1 MANSTNPLAK
11 HFRQAQLYLKL
22 PSQGRWYPPGSL
34 EMPVTGELPVF
45 PMTAKDELI
54 LKTPDA
60 LLNGQST
67 VEVIQSCV
75 PAIKDAWKMP
85 SIDLDAVL
93 IAIRHATYGTGMDF
107 VSVCPHCK
115 RKNENTVD
123 LSVLSGQIT
132 CPDFESTIKV
142 EGLEIYLRPQ
152 TYQQF
157 NKASLEN
164 YEQQRLLAVVNDNSL
179 SEEEKLSQFNNVFKR
194 LLNLTVEQVSKS
206 VAAIKTEEGVLVED
220 ESQLHDFFQ
229 NCNKTVWDAVK
240 TKLESFGDQSP
251 LKKVPVV
258 CEHEDCAKAYET
270 PLVFEQSSFF
280 V

>member
-1 MANSTNPLAK
+1 MVNSTNPLAK
-11 HFRQAQLYLKL
+11 HFRQPQLYLKL

-34 EMPVTGELPVF
+34 ELPVTKELPVF

-67 VEVIQSCV
+67 VEVIQSCI
-75 PAIKDAWKMP
+75 PAIKDAWQMP
-85 SIDLDAVL
+85 AVDLDAIL
-93 IAIRHATYGTGMDF
+93 IAIRHATYGAGMDF

-123 LSVLSGQIT
+123 LSVLSSQIT
-132 CPDFESTIKV
+132 CPDFESTLKV
-142 EGLEIYLRPQ
+142 EDLEIYIKPQ

-164 YEQQRLLAVVNDNSL
+164 YEQQRLLSVVNDNTL
-179 SEEEKLSQFNNVFKR
+179 SEEEKLIQFNSVFKR
-194 LLNLTVEQVSKS
+194 LLSLTVDQVSKS

-220 ESQLHDFFQ
+220 AVQLHEFFE
-229 NCNKTVWDAVK
+229 NCNKIIWDAVRL
-240 TKLESFGDQSP
+240 KLESFGEQSP
-251 LKKVPVV
+251 LKKVPVI
-258 CEHEDCAKAYET
+258 CEHEDCTKDYET

-280 V
+280 G

>member
-1 MANSTNPLAK
+1 
-11 HFRQAQLYLKL
+11 
-22 PSQGRWYPPGSL
+22 L
-34 EMPVTGELPVF
+34 ELPVTKELPVF

-75 PAIKDAWKMP
+75 PAIKDAWQMP
-85 SIDLDAVL
+85 AVDLDAIL
-93 IAIRHATYGTGMDF
+93 IAIRHATYGAGMDF

-123 LSVLSGQIT
+123 LSVLSSQIT
-132 CPDFESTIKV
+132 CPDFDSTLKV
-142 EGLEIYLRPQ
+142 EGLEIYIKPQ

-164 YEQQRLLAVVNDNSL
+164 YEQQRLLSVVSDNTL
-179 SEEEKLSQFNNVFKR
+179 SEEEKLIQFNAVFKR
-194 LLNLTVEQVSKS
+194 LLALTVDQVSKS

-220 ESQLHDFFQ
+220 AAQLHEFFE
-229 NCNKTVWDAVK
+229 NCNKTVWDAVRL
-240 TKLESFGDQSP
+240 KLESFGEQSP
-251 LKKVPVV
+251 LKKVPLT
-258 CEHEDCAKAYET
+258 CEHEDCAKSYET

-280 V
+280 G